1 MDDHRTQWSRE
12 ATVPLLGGIIWLGS
26 GLQAG
31 WLALAISL
39 LPGSLLMTAG
49 VANLSW
55 PGDARTRNLGAAAA
69 IAGISTV
76 PLLLFFVDPLVATG
90 QIALCIAAAAAL
102 GRLALRSRTRA
113 EGVPDAPLGFR
124 ASLESALDSAVLGG
138 AILVAPPRGLHRSP
152 VEAREEVEA
161 ARDLYRSRG
170 WLEQPLTYHRNP
182 PPLGKVELS
191 PLRVSGFD
199 VQHLRFES
207 GYEPHLHEPG
217 RDRYLGYAPCRTG
230 HAWVLEHR
238 GADRPWLIC
247 THGYLMGGARL
258 GLRAFPTAWL
268 HRRLG
273 LNLLLPVLPMHAQ
286 RKIHWMSG
294 DGMLAANPLDT
305 VHALAQTGW
314 DLRRLLSWLLGRGAA
329 QVGAFG
335 LSLGGYSTAL
345 LAALEDG
352 LSCAIAGVPVS
363 DCSRFA
369 WDHYPAESLRRVDEF
384 SVGLRE
390 TRELESVVSPLVL
403 QPRVERS
410 RRYVFGGSA
419 DCLVSP
425 EQVCDLWRHWDRP
438 QIHWYPGSHVTFRL
452 HPGVL
457 RFVEAALCESGL
469 TA

>member
-314 DLRRLLSWLLGRGAA
+314 RSQADRAVDPLGICPISAHQHAGERFAQTDPRCSLLRRLQQWRAKQHDTQVGIATDHLTSRAHRMVNALPESITGVRYRCGADLGAA
-329 QVGAFG
+329 QKIAGEHAVTSPVQTHVPR
-335 LSLGGYSTAL
+335 LERLE
-345 LAALEDG
+345 LAATRPL
-352 LSCAIAGVPVS
+352 IGV
-363 DCSRFA
+363 A
-369 WDHYPAESLRRVDEF
+369 
-384 SVGLRE
+384 
-390 TRELESVVSPLVL
+390 
-403 QPRVERS
+403 Q
-410 RRYVFGGSA
+410 
-419 DCLVSP
+419 
-425 EQVCDLWRHWDRP
+425 
-438 QIHWYPGSHVTFRL
+438 
-452 HPGVL
+452 
-457 RFVEAALCESGL
+457 AL
-469 TA
+469 